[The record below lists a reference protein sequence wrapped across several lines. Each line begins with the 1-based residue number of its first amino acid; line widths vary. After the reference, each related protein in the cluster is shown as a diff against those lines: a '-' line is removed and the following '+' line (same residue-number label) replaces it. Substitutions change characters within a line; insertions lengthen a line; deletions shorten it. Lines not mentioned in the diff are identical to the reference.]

1 MSRLDE
7 NRKIVA
13 DGLKKF
19 EKRAKE
25 IHTMADTLHKKMEQ
39 LHMEFVVIKE
49 RARATRKNAESATAQ
64 DRNTIRKQI
73 RKTS

>member
-19 EKRAKE
+19 ENRAQE
-25 IHTMADTLHKKMEQ
+25 MHTMADKLHMKVEQ
-39 LHMEFVVIKE
+39 LHMEAVAIRE
-49 RARATRKNAESATAQ
+49 RARGTRKNTESATAQ
-64 DRNTIRKQI
+64 DRERSGSKS
-73 RKTS
+73 RKTN